1 MCFPF
6 GNVGFAD
13 DFMESHAAILSQNM
27 ENEQGIKRHGFAGS
41 TLFIGKEPDDLLV
54 WHTARNE
61 QLDTR

>member
-1 MCFPF
+1 
-6 GNVGFAD
+6 
-13 DFMESHAAILSQNM
+13 MESHAAILSQNM